1 MPFFPRI
8 AAPLTLLPFLL
19 IVASATTPAHAADQ
33 EEWNAKFQSTYIWQ
47 RKEAFA
53 AGYSGPN
60 SLSPDQE
67 KSYSFTA
74 TAAFGVRPWAG
85 GELYFDPE
93 VAQGVPLSHLAGLGG
108 MTNGEMARTSG
119 ANPTFYRAR
128 LFLRQVWGF
137 GGGQSKVESSANQLA
152 GMADKRRL
160 TLTAGNLAVSDLF
173 DANAYSHDPR
183 TQFINWSIMNHG
195 AYDFA
200 ADSRGYT
207 WGVALEYV
215 DDAWTLRGGRF
226 VQPRE
231 SNGQALDPKILR
243 RFGDQLELE
252 HSHQIGDL
260 AGKVRVLA
268 FRNVAPMGAYA
279 DALARSAATGAT
291 PAVTD
296 VRIRQAKVGVAIS
309 AEQALT
315 ADAGLFGRASWADG
329 KTETYA
335 FAEIDR
341 SISAGA
347 LVKGAR
353 WSRPADSAGVAVVRN
368 SLSASHRAYLA
379 AGGLGFFVGDGRLA
393 YRPEL
398 VAEVFYNLAI
408 GKTSHIGVNWQRI
421 ANPAY
426 NRERGPVSVV
436 SVRLHSDF

>member
-1 MPFFPRI
+1 MRIFSRI
-8 AAPLTLLPFLL
+8 ATPLIPLACLLT
-19 IVASATTPAHAADQ
+19 ATAARADDQ
-33 EEWNAKFQSTYIWQ
+33 EAWNAKFQSTYIWQ
-47 RKEAFA
+47 RKDAFA
-53 AGYSGPN
+53 ASYSGPN
-60 SLSPDQE
+60 SLAPTAE

-85 GELYFDPE
+85 GQLYFDPE

-137 GGGQSKVESSANQLA
+137 GGGQGAVESSANQLA
-152 GMADKRRL
+152 GMVDQRRL
-160 TLTAGNLAVSDLF
+160 TLTAGNLSVSDLF

-183 TQFINWSIMNHG
+183 TQFINWSIMNQG

-207 WGVALEYV
+207 WGAALEYV
-215 DDAWTLRGGRF
+215 DAAWALRAGRF
-226 VQPRE
+226 AQPRE
-231 SNGQALDPKILR
+231 SNGLALDPKILR

-252 HSHQIGDL
+252 HAHQIGAL
-260 AGKVRVLA
+260 AGKLRLLV
-268 FRNVAPMGAYA
+268 FRNVAIMGDYA
-279 DALARSAATGAT
+279 DALALAAP
-291 PAVTD
+291 PAVAD
-296 VRIRQAKVGVAIS
+296 VRRRQAKVGFAIG
-309 AEQALT
+309 AEQAVS
-315 ADAGLFGRASWADG
+315 ADAGVFGRASWADG

-347 LVKGAR
+347 LVKGAG
-353 WSRPADSAGVAVVRN
+353 WSRPADSAGVAAVRN
-368 SLSASHRAYLA
+368 SLSPSHRAYLA
-379 AGGLGFFVGDGRLA
+379 AGGQGFFLGDGRLA

-398 VAEVFYNLAI
+398 IAEVFYNFAL
-408 GKTSHIGVNWQRI
+408 GKASHIGANWQRI
-421 ANPAY
+421 VNPAY
-426 NRERGPVSVV
+426 NMARGPVSVF